1 MAMNFVR
8 VFGLVCL
15 CFGVTVARTQPK
27 DYPVGAGDLLQISVA
42 GYPELSISERVGE
55 SGNISF
61 PYLNTLS
68 VGGRSSAEV
77 ETLIARKLVE
87 GAIIRHPQ
95 VSVLVTE
102 FQSQLASVMG
112 EVNKPGQYPL
122 ITSHHVLDLLAA
134 AGGPVVTPGLAGSG
148 AAADE
153 ATLVRKDGSS
163 TRIDLTALLAGD
175 PRQNLPVGGGD
186 TLFVPRAPQF
196 YVYGEVQR
204 AGVYPLQRS
213 MTVGQAISAGG
224 GLTPK
229 GTDRRVLLKRRD
241 PQGVERQFQVSA
253 ADLLEPNDVL
263 VVKQTI
269 F

>member
-1 MAMNFVR
+1 MNLMR
-8 VFGLVCL
+8 AFGLAFLCL
-15 CFGVTVARTQPK
+15 GATVSRAAPK
-27 DYPVGAGDLLQISVA
+27 DYPVGPGDLLQIGVS
-42 GYPELSISERVGE
+42 GYPELSVSERVGE

-61 PYLNTLS
+61 PYLNTLA
-68 VGGRSSAEV
+68 VAGKSSTEV

-122 ITSHHVLDLLAA
+122 ITAHRVLDLLAA
-134 AGGPVVTPGLAGSG
+134 AGGPVITPALAGSG

-153 ATLVRKDGSS
+153 ATLVRRDGSS
-163 TRIDLTALLAGD
+163 ARIDLTALFAGD
-175 PRQNLPVGGGD
+175 PRQNLAVNGGD

-204 AGVYPLQRS
+204 AGVYPLQRNMS
-213 MTVGQAISAGG
+213 VAQAISAGG

-241 PQGVERQFQVSA
+241 PQGVEHQVQVSA
-253 ADLLEPNDVL
+253 ADLIEPNDVL